1 MKTKFNSHVQ
11 ISDDHRIKLVELC
24 NKGLASAM
32 DLFTQTKQAHWNVRG
47 PQFFARHELFDRVA
61 DHAKDMAD
69 DFAERAG
76 ALGGYAEGTVRMSAK
91 QSVLP
96 EYEEDAVTGQ
106 QHVKALVARFA
117 TFTGFLREGVSM
129 SGEIDVATEDLFT
142 EALRIAEEDLWFLE
156 SHLEG

>member
-1 MKTKFNSHVQ
+1 MKTQFHSHIQ
-11 ISDDHRIKLVELC
+11 LKDDERTKLVGLC

-61 DHAKDMAD
+61 DHLKDMAD

-76 ALGGYAEGTVRMSAK
+76 ALGGYAEGTVRMAGK
-91 QSVLP
+91 ETVLP
-96 EYEEDAVTGQ
+96 EYDKDAVSGQ
-106 QHVKALVARFA
+106 QHVKTLVERFA
-117 TFTGFLREGVSM
+117 TFTGYLREGAAI
-129 SGEIDVATEDLFT
+129 SGEIDVATEDLFI
-142 EALRIAEEDLWFLE
+142 EALRTSEEDLWFLE